1 MCRWCRSGVRKGREG
16 TCLTK
21 ASHRLYLVYEAVQQF
36 AAKLEIA
43 SCTDQVLHLPLP
55 FVAHRQDCW
64 ALRRIHSVK
73 IKLKVVTTNFN
84 VKEFSLV
91 QISGNCKAS
100 RIQGFFFFFS
110 ILCISVSP
118 IPWNLACALLVT
130 MVTNSTKWRDKGA
143 SDFLHRE
150 MRNN

>member
-1 MCRWCRSGVRKGREG
+1 MKIRSQEGKAPALLKSLTGCTWC
-16 TCLTK
+16 
-21 ASHRLYLVYEAVQQF
+21 YEAVEQF

-55 FVAHRQDCW
+55 FVARKQDCW

-73 IKLKVVTTNFN
+73 IKLKVLTTNFN

-91 QISGNCKAS
+91 QICGNCKAS
-100 RIQGFFFFFS
+100 RIQGISLFAT
-110 ILCISVSP
+110 LCISVSP

-130 MVTNSTKWRDKGA
+130 MVTNSTKWRDKGV
-143 SDFLHRE
+143 SDFLCSGI
-150 MRNN
+150 RNT

>member
-1 MCRWCRSGVRKGREG
+1 M
-16 TCLTK
+16 
-21 ASHRLYLVYEAVQQF
+21 YEAVQQF

-84 VKEFSLV
+84 VKEFSLLYKYLETV
-91 QISGNCKAS
+91 KLQESKA
-100 RIQGFFFFFS
+100 FFFFA

-130 MVTNSTKWRDKGA
+130 MVTNSTK
-143 SDFLHRE
+143 
-150 MRNN
+150 